1 MDKIVV
7 CYSQRISENQIK
19 NLYKTAKVTPIKLIT
34 TIKNLMGAGQPLQEL
49 PGIDLT
55 PKNCTSYNVSLRA
68 EKRE

>member
-34 TIKNLMGAGQPLQEL
+34 TIKNLMGAGQYSAKL
-49 PGIDLT
+49 IWR
-55 PKNCTSYNVSLRA
+55 VSCEEGKITIAGLNLLK
-68 EKRE
+68 EHS

>member
-1 MDKIVV
+1 LDKKVV

-34 TIKNLMGAGQPLQEL
+34 TIKNLMGAGQLLQEL

-55 PKNCTSYNVSLRA
+55 PKNQSTLMLD
-68 EKRE
+68 